1 VAAAHGIKHAVT
13 ELILLAQSPINIQTH
28 IELTV
33 SRIEII
39 SIAFLIATWATSSVA
54 AAAGAG
60 DPEAVALNNQ
70 SSNNSGFVKTSVN
83 SVRQGFRAVKIRADR
98 ILVEKNK
105 RRLTL
110 FSDGEIL
117 KQYKIS
123 LGREPQG
130 PKVHAGDNRTP
141 EGLYYIDYRL
151 RNSDYHLAL
160 HISYPN
166 PRDLNRAEQMGYS
179 PGGDIMLHGLKN
191 GDSNIAYYHGYF
203 DWTKGCIA
211 VTNTEIEE
219 IWRLVPNGTPIEIR
233 P

>member
-1 VAAAHGIKHAVT
+1 MNKIGIFSLAVLITTWVTGGIAAPSPQAPDNVAMNSDTPG
-13 ELILLAQSPINIQTH
+13 
-28 IELTV
+28 
-33 SRIEII
+33 
-39 SIAFLIATWATSSVA
+39 
-54 AAAGAG
+54 
-60 DPEAVALNNQ
+60 
-70 SSNNSGFVKTSVN
+70 SGFVKASIN
-83 SVRQGFRAVKIRADR
+83 SVQSGLRAPKLFADR

-105 RRLTL
+105 HLLTL
-110 FSDGEIL
+110 FSDGEVL

-130 PKVHAGDNRTP
+130 AKTRAGDNRTP

-151 RNSDYHLAL
+151 RNSEYHLAL

-166 PRDLNRAEQMGYS
+166 LRDMYHAEQMGYT

-191 GDSNIAYYHGYF
+191 GDPNIAYYHGYF

-211 VTNTEIEE
+211 VNNTEIEE